1 MGIWGIVGRCFT
13 LLPLQNMKRWV
24 KMIRVV
30 GGLCLVTL
38 IGIAYVSYL
47 CHNSMCLAPERFNLP
62 PKYSI
67 SGSSSSRLENHLSPS
82 STAKL
87 LGGLASAVELES
99 VSFKEANNKGFDIT
113 GRDVIVFLHIQ
124 KTGGTTFGRHLVRD
138 LNLENPCIC
147 PRKRKRCDC
156 FRPNTINEQWL
167 FSRYSTGWKCG
178 LHADWTELTDCVET
192 ALDEYEGLA
201 KRRRLFPT

>member
-1 MGIWGIVGRCFT
+1 MT
-13 LLPLQNMKRWV
+13 LM
-24 KMIRVV
+24 
-30 GGLCLVTL
+30 
-38 IGIAYVSYL
+38 GIAYVSYL
-47 CHNSMCLAPERFNLP
+47 CHNSLCLAPDRFNIS

-67 SGSSSSRLENHLSPS
+67 SASSSSSRLENPS
-82 STAKL
+82 SLTSTARL
-87 LGGLASAVELES
+87 HGGRASTADIES
-99 VSFKEANNKGFDIT
+99 VSFKEAHNRGFDIT

-138 LNLENPCIC
+138 LNLETPCIC

-178 LHADWTELTDCVET
+178 LHADWTELTDCVES

-201 KRRRLFPT
+201 KRRR

>member
-99 VSFKEANNKGFDIT
+99 VSFKEAHNKGFDIT

-138 LNLENPCIC
+138 LNLETPCIC

-201 KRRRLFPT
+201 KRRRLFLT